1 MPSAADVAHFL
12 ATDPGIAKVNFR
24 FEDFPVYPTAY
35 SKDLAG
41 LLTAGRIAVVVSA
54 TLPASVGAQY
64 HPQANALHL
73 PVGFSFLDSEHISLL
88 VHEMTHAHLD
98 YHEAGWVSQDYGEA
112 IAYVAEALFR
122 EHYGIPPIS
131 GHALRLAAQSVAWR
145 VIAGAYEI
153 DRVDCRMLR
162 NEVATDPWY
171 ETKTS
176 LLFPRFHI
184 YDGIP

>member
-1 MPSAADVAHFL
+1 MTTAADIAAFL
-12 ATDPGIAKVNFR
+12 SSDPGIAKVNFR
-24 FEDFPVYPTAY
+24 FEGFPVYPTAY

-41 LLTAGRIAVVVSA
+41 LLTAGRIAVVLSA

-64 HPQANALHL
+64 YPQANALHL
-73 PVGFSFLDSEHISLL
+73 PVGFSFQDSEHISLL

-98 YHEAGWVSQDYGEA
+98 YHEVGWVSQDYGEA
-112 IAYVAEALFR
+112 IAYLAEALFR

-131 GHALRLAAQSVAWR
+131 RRSLRLAAQSVAWR
-145 VIAGAYEI
+145 VMAGAYDV
-153 DRVDCRMLR
+153 DRLDCRMLR
-162 NEVATDPWY
+162 AEVGTDPHY
-171 ETKTS
+171 EAKTS